1 MTFILLGFLFLYML
15 NNKKIRIVLCCFLP
29 ALLVLP
35 AFFKTDSMEMT
46 AFYAGLIL
54 ICASPLA
61 EKLISKIKLPEHN
74 AGSAVQGTEDDIL
87 DNKKK
92 WRLIVAGYIIF
103 ILFAVFACAAIFTLN
118 SKLNSLY
125 KCTQNLQ
132 QQVEEMTEDGG
143 K

>member
-1 MTFILLGFLFLYML
+1 ML
-15 NNKKIRIVLCCFLP
+15 NNKKIRIVLCCLLP

-54 ICASPLA
+54 ICFSPLI
-61 EKLISKIKLPEHN
+61 EKLFSKIRLPEGH
-74 AGSAVQGTEDDIL
+74 AAAVSGETEDDIL

-92 WRLIVAGYIIF
+92 WRLIIAGYIIF
-103 ILFAVFACAAIFTLN
+103 VLFAIFACISIFTLN

-125 KCTQNLQ
+125 ECTQNLQ
-132 QQVEEMTEDGG
+132 QQVEEMTESTG